1 METKK
6 STRTEIEIPAFV
18 LEAQRARR
26 LAREEELRRECQV
39 IVPVER
45 YRLNWQDVK
54 EALAMLAGAIVGLL
68 GFWAFCAAAIII
80 FG

>member
-18 LEAQRARR
+18 LEAQRERS
-26 LAREEELRRECQV
+26 LAREEERRRECQV
-39 IVPVER
+39 IVPVKR
-45 YRLNWQDVK
+45 YKLNWQDVK
-54 EALAMLAGAIVGLL
+54 EFLAMLAGAIVGLL
-68 GFWAFCAAAIII
+68 GFWAFCVAAIIL